1 MLPKNSDL
9 VTVTVQTRPAI
20 EEDGDQI
27 LCAFANLMGRVERSL
42 FAETRKGRS
51 TNECKSLFLT
61 KFGIT
66 ARHFNSIRVQLEGRI
81 ASAKECQKN
90 NLQNLEHQISSLQR
104 LLQKKASKLSNKVV
118 YQKRQRLARLEVKRE
133 RLKED
138 IAQNRI
144 RICFG
149 TKKRF
154 HAQDNLEVNGYRNH
168 EEWKA
173 DWVASRGNNIFL
185 LGSKDET
192 SGNQSATGTVQED
205 GNISLRIRLPDA
217 LQKHGKYLVIPD
229 IHFSY
234 GHEQIVAALQ
244 SNDPVAITYR
254 LVRNK
259 KGWTVMA
266 SFPVQ
271 KLPIVTRK
279 ELGTIG
285 VDLNSDHAAVV
296 ETDRYGNP
304 IRHARLSLNTYG
316 KSQNQS
322 KALIGEVVKKI
333 VDWALTAQKPIVIER
348 LSFSEKKADLRE
360 MGYPRYARML
370 SSFTYSG
377 FGAALRSRA
386 SKYGVEVRDVNPAYT
401 SIIGR
406 GKFCK
411 RYGLSTHGSAAL
423 CIGRRFLGTS
433 ERLPRHLDHVAD
445 GRGGFLVMPLP
456 VRNRGVHVWSSW
468 RHIRKKLPA
477 ALAAHFRAKK
487 IDPGDRSDPVSCDT
501 KRS

>member
-149 TKKRF
+149 IKKRF

-217 LQKHGKYLVIPD
+217 LQKHGKYLVISD

-254 LVRNK
+254 LVRNN

-316 KSQNQS
+316 KELSLNN
-322 KALIGEVVKKI
+322 LVK
-333 VDWALTAQKPIVIER
+333 
-348 LSFSEKKADLRE
+348 
-360 MGYPRYARML
+360 
-370 SSFTYSG
+370 
-377 FGAALRSRA
+377 
-386 SKYGVEVRDVNPAYT
+386 
-401 SIIGR
+401 
-406 GKFCK
+406 
-411 RYGLSTHGSAAL
+411 
-423 CIGRRFLGTS
+423 
-433 ERLPRHLDHVAD
+433 
-445 GRGGFLVMPLP
+445 
-456 VRNRGVHVWSSW
+456 
-468 RHIRKKLPA
+468 
-477 ALAAHFRAKK
+477 
-487 IDPGDRSDPVSCDT
+487 
-501 KRS
+501 